1 MTYRWGVIGLGR
13 LATRKMIPAID
24 AAQNAELVAV
34 ATRTQAK
41 LDEIK
46 QERANLR
53 TYAGWRDLLKDPG
66 VDIVYLG
73 TPNNLH
79 AEMTIEAARNGKHV
93 VCDKPMALN
102 LDDAKR
108 MVEACEQAGVYLGV
122 LYHAMFNKANQ
133 AGREAML
140 AGKLGRLSFMRGRD
154 SFSFGAQPPAGEW
167 RLEMA
172 QSGGGPLVDIG
183 IYPLYIIRFLTGKRV
198 RRVGAMSWNTRYT
211 QIDVP
216 DTSAAWI
223 ELEDGTP
230 GTVDTSY
237 TTSDVTRLE
246 LDGDTGRMEILNSF
260 STAPNGSLHL
270 RTRGAVSDLTVEPDR
285 LHHAESYIQL
295 IQHFQESITNGTVP
309 LNNGRAALADQAAID
324 AIHASAA
331 NNGCAVEVEME

>member
-46 QERANLR
+46 QERENLR
-53 TYAGWRDLLKDPG
+53 TYAGWRDLLKDPD

-93 VCDKPMALN
+93 LCDKPMALN
-102 LDDAKR
+102 LDDARR

-122 LYHAMFNKANQ
+122 LYHAMFNKANY
-133 AGREAML
+133 AAREAML
-140 AGKLGRLSFMRGRD
+140 SGKLGGLTFLRGRFG
-154 SFSFGAQPPAGEW
+154 FSFGAQPPEGEW
-167 RLEMA
+167 RLQMA
-172 QSGGGPLVDIG
+172 QSGGGPLVDVG
-183 IYPLYIIRFLTGKRV
+183 IYPLYMIRFLTGKRI

-230 GTVDTSY
+230 GMIDTSY
-237 TTSDVTRLE
+237 TTSDVSRLE
-246 LDGDTGRMEILNSF
+246 IDGDTGRLEILESF
-260 STAPNGSLHL
+260 TTVPNGKMHL
-270 RTRGAVSDLTVEPDR
+270 RTRGAVSELTVEPNR
-285 LHHAESYIQL
+285 LHHADSYTQL

-324 AIHASAA
+324 AIHASAG
-331 NNGCAVEVEME
+331 NEGCAVEVRLE